1 MIEAIRGS
9 GRLLATAWRLDRRR
23 AALSVV
29 LVLAGAAAAPL
40 MAYVLG
46 QMTGQVVTG
55 QAAAATRSGL
65 LVAALAIAML
75 TFSHFAHIAYF
86 ELAEMAEEDF
96 DEQLMTVSNGSPG
109 IEHHDRPELA
119 DEITVLRRE
128 GRQLEG
134 AMDALMNGLGLVLAM
149 AVTGVLLAGV
159 NPLLLLL
166 PLAALPPLVAGRVAE
181 RIRDRARTA
190 TAEPT
195 RVALNLFHQS
205 TSAKVAGELRVFQLG
220 DELTA
225 RHEQQWER
233 ATHGLTRGHFL
244 ATGVHAVGQVV
255 FALAYVAAVL
265 LVVRDAMTGRGGVG
279 DVVLVIV
286 LAVQVNQQVTTAVT
300 LLQTLQRISAAF
312 IRLRRLSAD
321 VAAADLGP
329 AEQDLPE
336 RLRTGISLR
345 DVSFAYHGTG
355 REVLRDVNLDIPAGT
370 RVAVVGENGAGKS
383 TLVKLLCGF
392 YQPTSGQVLVDGV
405 DLTAVSPLRWRERIS
420 AGFQDFAR
428 YEFTLRQS
436 VGLGDLPHADS
447 VPHVRDALD
456 RAQATPVVDA
466 LPDGLDTQLG
476 RSWTDGQEL
485 SGGQWQRLALGRAM
499 MRGEPLLLVLDEPAS
514 ALDPAAEHA
523 LFERFTE
530 QAGRVSRASGAI
542 TLFVSHR
549 FSTVRMA
556 DLIIVLRDGAVAEV
570 GDHASLVAANGLY
583 AELFELQA
591 RAYR

>member
-9 GRLLATAWRLDRRR
+9 GHLLATAWRMDRRR
-23 AALSVV
+23 AVVSVV
-29 LVLAGAAAAPL
+29 LMLAGALAAPL

-46 QMTGQVVTG
+46 RMTGQVLG
-55 QAAAATRSGL
+55 GDAAGAVGSGV
-65 LVAALAIAML
+65 LVAVLAVAML

-86 ELAEMAEEDF
+86 ELAEMAEQDF
-96 DEQLMTVSNGSPG
+96 DEQLMAVSNGSPG
-109 IEHHDRPELA
+109 IEHHERPELA
-119 DEITVLRRE
+119 DEITVLRQE

-149 AVTGVLLAGV
+149 AVTGVLLARV

-166 PLAALPPLVAGRVAE
+166 PLAALPPLVAGRAAE

-195 RVALNLFHQS
+195 RVALNLFHLS
-205 TSAKVAGELRVFQLG
+205 TSATVAGELRVFQLSR
-220 DELTA
+220 DLVA
-225 RHEQQWER
+225 RHERQWAQ
-233 ATHGLTRGHFL
+233 ATKGLARGHFV
-244 ATGVHAVGQVV
+244 ATVVHSVGQVV

-265 LVVRDAMTGRGGVG
+265 LVVRDAMSGRGGVG

-300 LLQTLQRISAAF
+300 LLQTLQRMSGAF
-312 IRLRRLSAD
+312 SRLRRLRAE
-321 VAAADLGP
+321 VAVPDLGADTP
-329 AEQDLPE
+329 DLPE
-336 RLRTGISLR
+336 RLRTGITLR
-345 DVSFAYHGTG
+345 DVSFAYHGTAWP
-355 REVLRDVNLDIPAGT
+355 VLRGVDLTIPAGA

-405 DLTAVSPLRWRERIS
+405 DLAHVSPQRWRERIS

-428 YEFTLRQS
+428 YELALRRN

-447 VPHVRDALD
+447 EPHVRDALD
-456 RAQATPVVDA
+456 RAQATAVVEE

-523 LFERFTE
+523 LFERFAE

-556 DLIIVLRDGAVAEV
+556 DLIIVLHDGEVAEI
-570 GDHASLVAANGLY
+570 GDHAALVAAGGLY
-583 AELFELQA
+583 AELFALQA
-591 RAYR
+591 RAYS